1 MAQPLDDDAAVEA
14 LTALVGQLDRTR
26 AELGQAVERAH
37 QLVEL
42 RNGGHSWLEIV
53 QAEERPLIIERIS
66 QALDD
71 LGVAGS
77 RFRREEALALARED
91 VSITDISKMFGVS
104 RQRVSALVQEQQ
116 VPPA

>member
-1 MAQPLDDDAAVEA
+1 VAQLPDDAAVEA
-14 LTALVGQLDRTR
+14 LNALVDQLERTR
-26 AELGQAVERAH
+26 VELGHAVERAH

-42 RNGGHSWLEIV
+42 RDSGHTWVEIV
-53 QAEERPLIIERIS
+53 RAEDRPLIIERIS

-71 LGVAGS
+71 LGAAGS

-104 RQRVSALVQEQQ
+104 RQRVSALVQEQA

>member
-1 MAQPLDDDAAVEA
+1 MAQLPDDDAAVEA
-14 LTALVGQLDRTR
+14 LAALVDQLDRTR

-37 QLVEL
+37 QLVAL
-42 RNGGHSWLEIV
+42 RKAGHSWLQIV
-53 QAEERPLIIERIS
+53 QDEERPLIIERIS

-91 VSITDISKMFGVS
+91 VSITDISKLFGVS
-104 RQRVSALVQEQQ
+104 RQRVSTLVQEHS

>member
-1 MAQPLDDDAAVEA
+1 MAQPPDDAAVEA
-14 LTALVGQLDRTR
+14 LNALVDQLMRTR

-37 QLVEL
+37 ELVAL
-42 RNGGHSWLEIV
+42 RNSGHTWVEIV
-53 QAEERPLIIERIS
+53 RAEQRPLIIERIS

-104 RQRVSALVQEQQ
+104 RQRVSTLVQEQA